1 MLFDME
7 TLEAQNRYKI
17 LASTVTPRPIA
28 WVTTL
33 SEDGVVNAAPY
44 SFFNALGHEPP
55 TLALGLL
62 AGKGGF
68 KDTAANILATGEFVV
83 NLVSEKNAEAMNVT
97 CIDAPPDI
105 DELTLA
111 GLTPV
116 RSHAV
121 RPPRIAESPV
131 SFECRTLTSL
141 VTGPRQTIVIGR
153 IVCAH
158 VDDAAV
164 QDRERCYIDTQAL
177 RLIGRMHGSG
187 WYARCSDLFQM
198 DRPTWAEWQHNGVA
212 ARLASGDAP

>member
-105 DELTLA
+105 DELSLA

-158 VDDAAV
+158 VDDAFV
-164 QDRERCYIDTQAL
+164 QDKERCYIDTQAL
-177 RLIGRMHGSG
+177 GLIGRMHGSG
-187 WYARCSDLFQM
+187 WYARCTDLFQM
-198 DRPTWAEWQHNGVA
+198 DRPTWAEWQRDGAPV
-212 ARLASGDAP
+212 RLISSEAP

>member
-7 TLEAQNRYKI
+7 ALEAQNRYKI

-33 SEDGVVNAAPY
+33 SEGGIVNAAPY

-62 AGKGGF
+62 AGKGRF
-68 KDTAANILATGEFVV
+68 KDTATNILTTGEFVV

-97 CIDAPPDI
+97 CIDAPPGI
-105 DELTLA
+105 DELALA
-111 GLTPV
+111 GLTPAP
-116 RSHAV
+116 SHAV

-131 SFECRTLTSL
+131 SFECRVLTSL

-153 IVCAH
+153 ILRAH
-158 VDDAAV
+158 IDDAVV
-164 QDRERCYIDTQAL
+164 QDKDRCYIDTEGL

-187 WYARCSDLFQM
+187 WYARCTDLFQM
-198 DRPTWAEWQHNGVA
+198 DRPTWAEWQRNGADYPLRPNEV
-212 ARLASGDAP
+212 P

>member
-28 WVTTL
+28 WVTTR

-44 SFFNALGHEPP
+44 SFFNALGHDPP

-62 AGKGGF
+62 AGKGRF
-68 KDTAANILATGEFVV
+68 KDTATNILATGEFVV

-97 CIDAPPDI
+97 CIDAPPEI
-105 DELTLA
+105 DEIALA
-111 GLTPV
+111 GLTPAP
-116 RSHAV
+116 SHAV

-131 SFECRTLTSL
+131 SFECRVLSSL

-158 VDDAAV
+158 VEDAAV

-177 RLIGRMHGSG
+177 QLIGRMHGSG
-187 WYARCSDLFQM
+187 WYARCTDLFQM
-198 DRPTWAEWQHNGVA
+198 DRPTWAEWQRNGA
-212 ARLASGDAP
+212 TSRLPSGEAR